1 MQCSPVLSTNFF
13 FFCMDILLFSFPGI
27 KGIIVKISKQF
38 NYLTGYFLLCGVV
51 TFQKYVQAFKIHIP
65 FKQ

>member
-1 MQCSPVLSTNFF
+1 MFTSLEHKLS

-27 KGIIVKISKQF
+27 KGIIIIVKISKQF
-38 NYLTGYFLLCGVV
+38 NYLTGYFLLGGVV